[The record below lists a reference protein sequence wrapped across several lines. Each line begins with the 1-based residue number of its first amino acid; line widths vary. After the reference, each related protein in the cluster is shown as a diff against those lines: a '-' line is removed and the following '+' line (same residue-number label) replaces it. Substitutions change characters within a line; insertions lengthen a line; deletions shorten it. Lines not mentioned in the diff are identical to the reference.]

1 MQPSGKRRVAGMRAA
16 IRLLQQPAG
25 LIMMINFQV
34 ISSNAIILLGQKNPL
49 HHSKPRL
56 GQPQEAEGGPE
67 LVTGVMR
74 EKQTSPPALRIEVL
88 PVQGHVV

>member
-1 MQPSGKRRVAGMRAA
+1 
-16 IRLLQQPAG
+16 
-25 LIMMINFQV
+25 MMINFQV
-34 ISSNAIILLGQKNPL
+34 ISSNAIILLGQENPL

-67 LVTGVMR
+67 LVTGVTR

-88 PVQGHVV
+88 PVLGHVV